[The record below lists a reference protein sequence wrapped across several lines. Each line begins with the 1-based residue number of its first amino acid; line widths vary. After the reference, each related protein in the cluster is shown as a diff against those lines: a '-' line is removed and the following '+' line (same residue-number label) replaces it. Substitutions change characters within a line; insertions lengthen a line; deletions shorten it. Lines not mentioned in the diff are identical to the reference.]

1 MRGVWRKRPVF
12 FSAVSWEQEEEAWV
26 GGREIFLPGRGPCVQ
41 SRLPKIIWGLM
52 DLRTLFKVAI
62 CERNC

>member
-1 MRGVWRKRPVF
+1 MF

-41 SRLPKIIWGLM
+41 SRLPKIIWGLV
-52 DLRTLFKVAI
+52 DLRTLFKVVI
-62 CERNC
+62 CERNF